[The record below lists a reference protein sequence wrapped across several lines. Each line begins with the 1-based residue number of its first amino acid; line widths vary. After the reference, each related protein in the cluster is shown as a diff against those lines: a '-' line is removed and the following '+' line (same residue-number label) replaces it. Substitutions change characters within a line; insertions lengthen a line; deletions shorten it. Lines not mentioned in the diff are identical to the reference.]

1 MLYLVANF
9 RDELCATT
17 GWHDVRPGAGQTNRY
32 RAPQTGCSTDD
43 NCDTIIDVNEVFCH
57 L

>member
-57 L
+57 V